1 MSRCGG
7 EGARARS
14 RGGRGYVGRGHDVG
28 RACLFFFDI
37 SGARDGMFSQT
48 CLIHRVRFYYP
59 PLVHMPCCHIPRSSG
74 FESTKKRGQVT
85 DGENRDLR
93 NSPPPSPPPPATDA
107 LVGTPARRTILCV
120 RACVCVLFL
129 AAAAAPKVAY
139 LRSYDWPSPS
149 SHWIGRIERRARA
162 PPPRREEGSGDDVL
176 SFFFF
181 TLPLV
186 ASLWWRGAVCV
197 FCMYV

>member
-1 MSRCGG
+1 
-7 EGARARS
+7 
-14 RGGRGYVGRGHDVG
+14 
-28 RACLFFFDI
+28 
-37 SGARDGMFSQT
+37 MFSQT

-59 PLVHMPCCHIPRSSG
+59 PSCAYALLSYSPVLGFRVNQEKGTSDRRRKQRS
-74 FESTKKRGQVT
+74 EKQ
-85 DGENRDLR
+85 
-93 NSPPPSPPPPATDA
+93 PPPPLPPLQPQTHSSAHRLD
-107 LVGTPARRTILCV
+107 VRSCV

-181 TLPLV
+181 YAPSGGLPLV
-186 ASLWWRGAVCV
+186 AWCSVCV
-197 FCMYV
+197 LYVCVAFPDSNTSCLSSRCGR